1 MREVVMGVRRIAV
14 IGAGTMGGGIS
25 EVAARSGYEVVLK
38 DMSEEYVGAGL
49 ARIRGRLDKRVAE
62 RKIGAEERER
72 ILANIRTTTD
82 LKECAEA
89 DLVIEAVIEQEETK
103 REIFQELDVL
113 CPEDTI
119 FSTNTSAIS
128 ITRLGGATKR
138 PGRFIGMHFMNPAYI
153 MKLVEVV
160 RGLRTSE
167 ETVKTI
173 IGVSEKMGKT
183 AVVVKDFP
191 AFISS
196 RLIMHVVNEAIFA
209 LQEEVASR
217 DSIDTIMKLG
227 AHHPMGP
234 LELADLM
241 GLDICLAT
249 LELLHAELGE
259 KYRPCVLLRQMVAAG
274 KLGRKS
280 REGFYEYQ

>member
-1 MREVVMGVRRIAV
+1 MGVRRIAV